1 MNHRLWWAGCLAFL
15 SLMAVR
21 PGMAET
27 GNFDSLTLAP
37 GFAKAEGKVRGY
49 TSGSFAF
56 STRAKSDRQGN
67 PCLGIGTET
76 PDHILVL
83 KQPFP
88 RLSLRVS
95 SPNNDTTLMV
105 EGPNNFRLC
114 GDDTG
119 RSQNPSVTATDLEAG
134 TYQVWVGTLEPGQKR
149 NYTLVV
155 EER

>member
-1 MNHRLWWAGCLAFL
+1 MNHQRWWLGYLA
-15 SLMAVR
+15 SLVVLTPL

-37 GFAKAEGKVRGY
+37 GFAKAAGKVRGY

-56 STRAKSDRQGN
+56 STRSKSDRQGN
-67 PCLGIGTET
+67 PCLGMGTQT

-88 RLSLRVS
+88 RLSLRVI

-105 EGPNNFRLC
+105 EGPNNLRLC

-119 RSQNPSVTATDLEAG
+119 RSQDPSVKDTDLAAG
-134 TYQVWVGTLEPGQKR
+134 TYRVWVGTLEPGQKR

>member
-1 MNHRLWWAGCLAFL
+1 MNVQRWWLGCLA
-15 SLMAVR
+15 SLFVLTPR
-21 PGMAET
+21 PGMAEP

-37 GFAKAEGKVRGY
+37 GFTKAAGKVRGY

-56 STRAKSDRQGN
+56 SIRSKRDTQGN
-67 PCLGIGTET
+67 PCLGIGTQT

-88 RLSLRVS
+88 RLSLRVI
-95 SPNNDTTLMV
+95 SPNSDTTLMV
-105 EGPNNFRLC
+105 EGPNHFRLC

-119 RSQNPSVTATDLEAG
+119 RSQDASVRATDLAAG
-134 TYQVWVGTLEPGQKR
+134 TYRVWVGTLEAGQKR

-155 EER
+155 EEQ

>member
-1 MNHRLWWAGCLAFL
+1 MNHRHWWVGCLASL
-15 SLMAVR
+15 SVIAAL

-27 GNFDSLTLAP
+27 GNFNSLTLSP
-37 GFAKAEGKVRGY
+37 GFTKAEGKVRGY
-49 TSGSFAF
+49 TSGSFAL
-56 STRAKSDRQGN
+56 SIRAKSDRQGN

-88 RLSLRVS
+88 RLSLRVR
-95 SPNNDTTLMV
+95 SPNNDTTLIV
-105 EGPNNFRLC
+105 EGPNDFRLC

-119 RSQNPSVTATDLEAG
+119 RSPDASITATDLAAG
-134 TYQVWVGTLEPGQKR
+134 TYRVWVGTLEPGQKR